1 MNSNVVIPVII
12 PAYEPDQRLVPL
24 LKALT
29 EANITDIVIVDD
41 GSKDFNKQYFELAK
55 EEYGC
60 IVLTH
65 YENMG
70 KGRALKDAFNF
81 CLNEF
86 PNMIGCVTADSD
98 GQHTPEDIRKCMEV
112 LKENPNHLILGCRDF
127 YSDNVP
133 KKSRY
138 GNTITRRVCSAVCGV
153 KVSDTQTGLRAIPK
167 AFMAE
172 LLNTR
177 GERFEFETN
186 MLIDSKDKYPIT
198 EVPIETVYDSVED
211 HQTHFDPIKDSI
223 RIYKIFG
230 GRFVKFLFSSL
241 SSSVID
247 LILFSVFCALLKPF
261 DERALWYAAAATV
274 CARVISATYN
284 YLINYHLVFHSK
296 ESKGKA
302 LLKYVLLAAVQMSL
316 SAGIVNLFVYFL
328 AAPELPIKIVVDI
341 ILFLISFVIQRA
353 LVFKV

>member
-1 MNSNVVIPVII
+1 MDRKQINKRIPIVIPS
-12 PAYEPDQRLVPL
+12 YEPDEKLCIL
-24 LKALT
+24 LDGLKKNGFT
-29 EANITDIVIVDD
+29 EVVIVDD
-41 GSKDFNKQYFELAK
+41 GSEG
-55 EEYGC
+55 EEYRQIFEKAYGEFGYT
-60 IVLTH
+60 VLH
-65 YENMG
+65 HAVNLG
-70 KGRALKDAFNF
+70 KGRALKTAFNY
-81 CLNEF
+81 CILTY
-86 PNMIGCVTADSD
+86 PDAIGCVTIDSD
-98 GQHTPEDIRKCMEV
+98 GQHTPEDIRKCMEM
-112 LKENPNHLILGCRDF
+112 LKKNPNHLILGCRDF

-247 LILFSVFCALLKPF
+247 LILFSVFQYLLF
-261 DERALWYAAAATV
+261 
-274 CARVISATYN
+274 
-284 YLINYHLVFHSK
+284 
-296 ESKGKA
+296 G
-302 LLKYVLLAAVQMSL
+302 YVLYKFQLL
-316 SAGIVNLFVYFL
+316 LTYTLHLLLFPKLYL
-328 AAPELPIKIVVDI
+328 YHY
-341 ILFLISFVIQRA
+341 
-353 LVFKV
+353 LVL

>member
-1 MNSNVVIPVII
+1 MNKNVTIPIII
-12 PAYEPDQRLVPL
+12 PSYEPDSRLVPL
-24 LKALT
+24 LQDLRAAGL
-29 EANITDIVIVDD
+29 NDIVLLDD
-41 GSKDFNKQYFELAK
+41 GSKEMNHHYFELA
-55 EEYGC
+55 EQEYGC

-65 YENMG
+65 YANMG
-70 KGRALKDAFNF
+70 KGRALKDAFNY

-98 GQHTPEDIRKCMEV
+98 GQHTPTDIKKCMDA
-112 LKENPNHLILGCRDF
+112 LAANPNGFVLGCRDF
-127 YSDNVP
+127 TSDNVP
-133 KKSRY
+133 KKSRF
-138 GNTITRRVCSAVCGV
+138 GNNLTRKVCSAVCGV

-167 AFMAE
+167 AFMVE
-172 LLNTR
+172 LLNTK

-186 MLIDSKDKYPIT
+186 MLIASKDKYPII

-247 LILFSVFCALLKPF
+247 LILFTLFCHLFKPM
-261 DERALWYAAAATV
+261 DAEALWYAGVATV

-284 YLINYHLVFHSK
+284 YLVNYHYVFNSK

-302 LLKYVLLAAVQMSL
+302 LVKYIILAAIQMGI
-316 SAGIVNLFVYFL
+316 SAGAVNLFVHFL
-328 AAPELPIKIVVDI
+328 SFAELPTKIVVDV

-353 LVFKV
+353 LVFKA

>member
-1 MNSNVVIPVII
+1 MNENVIMPVII
-12 PAYEPDQRLVPL
+12 PSYEPDQRLVPL
-24 LKALT
+24 LKALKD
-29 EANITDIVIVDD
+29 ANIEDIVLVDD
-41 GSKDFNKQYFELAK
+41 GSKDVNQHYFTMAEK
-55 EEYGC
+55 EYGC
-60 IVLTH
+60 IVLRH

-70 KGRALKDAFNF
+70 KGRALKDAFNY

-98 GQHTPEDIRKCMEV
+98 GQHTPEDIQKCMDALET
-112 LKENPNHLILGCRDF
+112 NPTCFVLGCRDF
-127 YSDNVP
+127 SSENVP

-138 GNTITRRVCSAVCGV
+138 GNNITKKVCSAVCGV

-172 LLNTR
+172 LLNSK

-186 MLIDSKDKYPIT
+186 MLIDSKDKYPIV
-198 EVPIETVYDSVED
+198 EVSIETVYDSVED

-230 GRFVKFLFSSL
+230 ARLVKFLFSSL
-241 SSSVID
+241 SSAVID
-247 LILFSVFCALLKPF
+247 LILFSIFCSVFKPF
-261 DERALWYAAAATV
+261 DAKAIWFSGVATV
-274 CARVISATYN
+274 CARVLSATYN
-284 YLINYHLVFHSK
+284 YLINYHFVFQSK

-302 LLKYVLLAAVQMSL
+302 LAKYILLAAIQMSI
-316 SAGIVNLFVYFL
+316 SAGAVNMFVYFL
-328 AAPELPIKIVVDI
+328 GAPELPIKIVVDV